1 MRDPLRNPSR
11 MPRLASPAALLLGLL
26 LAAAAHAGDVP
37 DADLTVYE
45 PQAFAA
51 AAPVNALDMVQRVPG
66 FVLVGADPEVRG
78 YVGAQGNVLIDGAH
92 PASKRDDL
100 EELLRRIPAASVAR
114 IERIRGG
121 SGGIEMAGHAV
132 VVNVVRRTADRS
144 PVALEA
150 GVAMAEDWL
159 RPRVALEFGRRRDG
173 RALEL
178 ALAATPELDDDSGA
192 GSLRSETADGA
203 PLEDAQTSTQRTL
216 DEVAA
221 SGAWRRP
228 AGAGEFRLDGAL
240 RSQRDRQSIETLYR
254 APAPATERVREDQD
268 YRDAEFGAR
277 YPRALGPR
285 TTLELMASQ
294 QLGWLELLST
304 ERDGSGDERFAE
316 DTDSGESLARADWV
330 QERSD
335 TLTVVAGLEG
345 AYNFLDS
352 TAQLSEDGMPVE
364 VPGSDVTLREH
375 RAEASLGATWQ
386 PRADWTVD
394 GAFAVEGSQIRQS
407 GDSPLRRDFLYPK
420 PRVAV
425 SWQARAQDRLRASLA
440 RTVGQ
445 LDFEDF
451 VASAAL
457 DTGVVSAGNAELE
470 PDQTWRLAASWERSF
485 WDDGALVVTLAHE
498 AIDDVVDRVPI
509 SADGETFDAPGNIGD
524 GTRDT
529 ASVELS
535 ASLDRLGLRG
545 MRFASTVSWRRSEV
559 TDPTTGATRGISDE
573 APREGDFSL
582 SQTLPA
588 RRLAWGLSL
597 TLAEVETSYRFDE
610 VAREREGEAWSMYLE
625 RRFGDGWRLRAE
637 ASELFGRDI
646 GEDRSLYDGPRSEE
660 PLAGR
665 ERREHRVP
673 LQFLLTLRRS
683 TGG

>member
-1 MRDPLRNPSR
+1 
-11 MPRLASPAALLLGLL
+11 MPRHASPAALLLGLL

-51 AAPVNALDMVQRVPG
+51 AAPVNSLDMVQRVPG

-277 YPRALGPR
+277 YQRALGPR

-425 SWQARAQDRLRASLA
+425 SWQARAQDRFRASLA

-485 WDDGALVVTLAHE
+485 WD
-498 AIDDVVDRVPI
+498 
-509 SADGETFDAPGNIGD
+509 
-524 GTRDT
+524 
-529 ASVELS
+529 
-535 ASLDRLGLRG
+535 
-545 MRFASTVSWRRSEV
+545 
-559 TDPTTGATRGISDE
+559 
-573 APREGDFSL
+573 
-582 SQTLPA
+582 
-588 RRLAWGLSL
+588 
-597 TLAEVETSYRFDE
+597 
-610 VAREREGEAWSMYLE
+610 
-625 RRFGDGWRLRAE
+625 
-637 ASELFGRDI
+637 
-646 GEDRSLYDGPRSEE
+646 
-660 PLAGR
+660 
-665 ERREHRVP
+665 
-673 LQFLLTLRRS
+673 
-683 TGG
+683 

>member
-1 MRDPLRNPSR
+1 
-11 MPRLASPAALLLGLL
+11 MPPHASPAVVLLSLV
-26 LAAAAHAGDVP
+26 LAAAAPACAHAGDVP

-51 AAPVNALDMVQRVPG
+51 AAPVNALDMVRRVPG
-66 FVLVGADPEVRG
+66 FVLVEADAEVRG
-78 YVGAQGNVLIDGAH
+78 YVGAQGNVLIDGAR
-92 PASKRDDL
+92 PASKREDI
-100 EELLRRIPAASVAR
+100 EALLRRIPAAAVAR

-121 SGGIEMAGHAV
+121 SGGVEMAGHPV
-132 VVNVVRRTADRS
+132 VVNVVRRTADQA
-144 PVALEA
+144 PMALEA
-150 GVAMAEDWL
+150 GVAMAQDWS
-159 RPRVALEFGRRRDG
+159 RPVVALEFGQRRGERL
-173 RALEL
+173 LEL
-178 ALAATPELDDDSGA
+178 ALSAQPELDDDSGD
-192 GSLRSETADGA
+192 GSLRSQDADGT
-203 PLEDAQTSTQRTL
+203 PVEDAETSTQRTL
-216 DEVAA
+216 DAVEA
-221 SGAWRRP
+221 SGAWLQP
-228 AGAGEFRLDGAL
+228 VGSGELKLDGAL
-240 RSQRDRQSIETLYR
+240 RSLRDRQSIETLYR

-277 YPRALGPR
+277 YGRELGPR
-285 TTLELMASQ
+285 TSLELMASQ
-294 QLGWLELLST
+294 QLGWLELIST
-304 ERDGSGDERFAE
+304 EREDSGEERFEE
-316 DTDSGESLARADWV
+316 DTDSGETLARLDLV

-335 TLTVVAGLEG
+335 TLTLVAGLEG
-345 AYNFLDS
+345 AYNFLDG
-352 TAQLSEDGMPVE
+352 TAQLSEDGVPVE
-364 VPGSDVTLREH
+364 VPGSDVILREQ

-394 GAFAVEGSQIRQS
+394 GAFAVEASQIRQR
-407 GDSPLRRDFLYPK
+407 GDSPLQRDFVYPK
-420 PRVAV
+420 PRIAA
-425 SWQARAQDRLRASLA
+425 SWQARPQDRFRASLA

-457 DTGVVSAGNAELE
+457 DTGVISAGNAELE

-498 AIDDVVDRVPI
+498 AIDDVVDRVPVT
-509 SADGETFDAPGNIGD
+509 ADGETFDAPGNIGD

-545 MRFASTVSWRRSEV
+545 MRLASTVLWRRSEV
-559 TDPTTGATRGISDE
+559 TDPTTGATRDISDE
-573 APREGDFSL
+573 APREGELSL
-582 SQTLPA
+582 TQTLPA
-588 RRLAWGLSL
+588 QHLAWGVSVA
-597 TLAEVETSYRFDE
+597 LAEVETSYRFDE
-610 VAREREGEAWSMYLE
+610 VASEREGEAWSVYLE

-646 GEDRSLYDGPRSEE
+646 REDRELYDGPRSDQ
-660 PLAGR
+660 PLDGR

>member
-1 MRDPLRNPSR
+1 M
-11 MPRLASPAALLLGLL
+11 
-26 LAAAAHAGDVP
+26 P
-37 DADLTVYE
+37 DAV
-45 PQAFAA
+45 
-51 AAPVNALDMVQRVPG
+51 
-66 FVLVGADPEVRG
+66 
-78 YVGAQGNVLIDGAH
+78 
-92 PASKRDDL
+92 
-100 EELLRRIPAASVAR
+100 
-114 IERIRGG
+114 
-121 SGGIEMAGHAV
+121 
-132 VVNVVRRTADRS
+132 
-144 PVALEA
+144 
-150 GVAMAEDWL
+150 
-159 RPRVALEFGRRRDG
+159 
-173 RALEL
+173 
-178 ALAATPELDDDSGA
+178 
-192 GSLRSETADGA
+192 
-203 PLEDAQTSTQRTL
+203 
-216 DEVAA
+216 
-221 SGAWRRP
+221 
-228 AGAGEFRLDGAL
+228 
-240 RSQRDRQSIETLYR
+240 
-254 APAPATERVREDQD
+254 
-268 YRDAEFGAR
+268 
-277 YPRALGPR
+277 
-285 TTLELMASQ
+285 
-294 QLGWLELLST
+294 
-304 ERDGSGDERFAE
+304 
-316 DTDSGESLARADWV
+316 
-330 QERSD
+330 
-335 TLTVVAGLEG
+335 
-345 AYNFLDS
+345 
-352 TAQLSEDGMPVE
+352 
-364 VPGSDVTLREH
+364 
-375 RAEASLGATWQ
+375 
-386 PRADWTVD
+386 
-394 GAFAVEGSQIRQS
+394 
-407 GDSPLRRDFLYPK
+407 
-420 PRVAV
+420 
-425 SWQARAQDRLRASLA
+425 
-440 RTVGQ
+440 
-445 LDFEDF
+445 DFEDF